1 MELRLASR
9 TTHQAL
15 DAVSEFFEQE
25 QVVACKGD
33 RFALCCLCMT
43 EPIRRSV
50 VGAATTEDEG
60 FELV

>member
-25 QVVACKGD
+25 QVVACMGD

-43 EPIRRSV
+43 EPIR
-50 VGAATTEDEG
+50 
-60 FELV
+60 